1 MQLKVYIDNKVIYP
15 AMPSGKS
22 GCLLYLFTNLTSK
35 FLLGRLAKF
44 LLLRIR
50 INLIEI
56 WCIVIN
62 DIKNNMVR
70 KRS

>member
-35 FLLGRLAKF
+35 FLLGRLTKF
-44 LLLRIR
+44 LLLKIR

-70 KRS
+70 KRC